1 MFWDINHA
9 PAQMSPIFSD
19 ALLKCLCYKLKF
31 ILTKANII
39 FSSPSGSPS
48 SLAPLPAISND
59 ITINE
64 INIVELFFQQNT
76 FAVNREWDSS
86 LSSSWPRHEILCM
99 HCCLYSATRKKIRKF
114 CASVTEERLSVS
126 VYDCIQFFPRN
137 RRNVGCCIYF
147 LCKERSTKSLNYV
160 LLVWFKV
167 QLLQQQHLQ

>member
-1 MFWDINHA
+1 
-9 PAQMSPIFSD
+9 MSPIFSD

-39 FSSPSGSPS
+39 SSSPSSSPS

-64 INIVELFFQQNT
+64 INIVELFFKQNT
-76 FAVNREWDSS
+76 IAVNREWDSS
-86 LSSSWPRHEILCM
+86 LSSSWRDMRYYACIAVFIQPRE
-99 HCCLYSATRKKIRKF
+99 KKIRKF

>member
-1 MFWDINHA
+1 
-9 PAQMSPIFSD
+9 MSPIFSD

-39 FSSPSGSPS
+39 SSSPSSSPS

-76 FAVNREWDSS
+76 IAVNREWDSS

-99 HCCLYSATRKKIRKF
+99 HCCLYSATRKKNQKI
-114 CASVTEERLSVS
+114 L
-126 VYDCIQFFPRN
+126 CICNWRTFKCQCVWLYPVFP
-137 RRNVGCCIYF
+137 
-147 LCKERSTKSLNYV
+147 TKSEKCW
-160 LLVWFKV
+160 LLLFFFLSAKNDRLKV
-167 QLLQQQHLQ
+167 